1 MIKVIEKDL
10 LEDNFIN
17 KKLITNISKEEKIYF
32 SKDNIYYFGNYT
44 NEGLKIIKQKLLKNK
59 KAIKKAI
66 ENNIKFIISGN
77 SIDIFN
83 NSFNHKDLN
92 IYTCYNKKNF
102 KNKIKGIKFRYF
114 KRYNKLKHVSDL
126 NNCVDSENFRYKN
139 LVCAKNINKII

>member
-10 LEDNFIN
+10 LDDEFIN

-44 NEGLKIIKQKLLKNK
+44 KEGLNIIKQKLLKNK
-59 KAIKKAI
+59 NALKRAI

-77 SIDIFN
+77 SIELFN
-83 NSFNHKDLN
+83 NTFNHKDLN

-102 KNKIKGIKFRYF
+102 KKKLKGIRFRHL
-114 KRYNKLKHVSDL
+114 KKHNKLKYIGDINKSI
-126 NNCVDSENFRYKN
+126 DSENFRYKN
-139 LVCAKNINKII
+139 LICIENINKIF

>member
-59 KAIKKAI
+59 NALKRAI
-66 ENNIKFIISGN
+66 ENNVKFIISGN
-77 SIDIFN
+77 STELFN
-83 NSFNHKDLN
+83 NTFNHKDLN
-92 IYTCYNKKNF
+92 IYTCYNEKNF
-102 KNKIKGIKFRYF
+102 KNKIKGIRFNRLK
-114 KRYNKLKHVSDL
+114 KNNKLKYID
-126 NNCVDSENFRYKN
+126 NINKTIDSENFRYKN
-139 LVCAKNINKII
+139 LICIKNISKMF

>member
-92 IYTCYNKKNF
+92 IYTCYNEKNF